1 MKLLQLWLLYLLS
14 SEGNPSAVQLPV
26 TQVLSIVMHS
36 PSKWSVFF
44 GFRKFCLLFVETSP
58 GRCLS
63 FTSSCR

>member
-14 SEGNPSAVQLPV
+14 SEGNPGAVQLPV

-44 GFRKFCLLFVETSP
+44 SGFWKFGLLI
-58 GRCLS
+58 R
-63 FTSSCR
+63 